1 MRHALR
7 WCATLPALVRA
18 QEPPCGLATNGACA
32 RPRTDA
38 PSFVVAVADDMGH
51 GDAGYLGGRFPTPA
65 LDRLARDAVRLDAF
79 YAASPVCSP
88 TRASLLTGRHAA
100 RAGVHDANQGHLPEG
115 EYSLPRALRGLG
127 YATGHFGKWHVGV
140 LSADD
145 KHGSGR
151 SEVAAD
157 VAPPWDRNFS
167 TCFSTEAKMPTYE
180 PGRMPRA
187 ARNQRF
193 WSAADVAADWKPWG
207 AHYWNA
213 TDDRVHGAVDPRGD
227 DSKVVADAA
236 LAFLGAH
243 ARALAVAAFHAPH
256 LPVVAPPGQ
265 PGGGAFDRAYGG
277 ALAGLDA
284 AVGRLADHA
293 RATKKLFLFFSDNGP
308 ENGTP
313 GSAAPFRGR
322 KRSLLEGGVR
332 VPALLAYD
340 GLRGALALRL
350 SSSDVLPTFVE
361 LATGVAL
368 RGLEER
374 PFDGESFADALDA
387 LRRRAAPRRARRRP
401 LGFEYRDQKA
411 WLDGDEKLVVANGA
425 DPLDAGRRVAERV
438 ALYDL
443 RADPGEARDLAAAR
457 PERAKALRAALDAW
471 LAAVRASEKGGDGAV
486 GDVPRGAADDAPPS
500 AARRGDANASTV
512 APPPPAGDDAIVAK
526 RAFSNKARFVFVA
539 GLGGSGHHAFK
550 EVFGAS
556 RACRA
561 VDAETDRLLR
571 ALWYEDAGADAT
583 FAKFVAA
590 LARAARTPGLH
601 CLNLLRGTMLG
612 YPDNNDKTHHPDL
625 VTLAAA
631 CERAGADLRVVV
643 LSRAPEPI
651 VASTAVRRKYL
662 GVAEEVTQM
671 SNQLAFLSTQLEA
684 VDAAFFV
691 CVAYA
696 PDASRV
702 AGPVAAHLAGGLPQT
717 ERHLAA
723 AIARHYVVKR
733 PDDRA
738 AELATIRAH
747 VASDARLRGFQQL
760 YRRFTKSQASPCA
773 ARWAAPPPDDALSA
787 APPGASSTSSGAGTG
802 GIDSSS
808 VSAGPAPP
816 PRAAPKRG
824 WRPWRP
830 T

>member
-7 WCATLPALVRA
+7 WCTTLLALVRA
-18 QEPPCGLATNGACA
+18 QEPPCGLATDGACA
-32 RPRTDA
+32 RPRPDA

-140 LSADD
+140 LSTDD

-157 VAPPWDRNFS
+157 VAPPWERDFS

-227 DSKVVADAA
+227 DSEVVADAA

-256 LPVVAPPGQ
+256 LPVVAPPEQ

-332 VPALLAYD
+332 VQCQSHST
-340 GLRGALALRL
+340 RG
-350 SSSDVLPTFVE
+350 SD
-361 LATGVAL
+361 
-368 RGLEER
+368 
-374 PFDGESFADALDA
+374 S
-387 LRRRAAPRRARRRP
+387 
-401 LGFEYRDQKA
+401 
-411 WLDGDEKLVVANGA
+411 
-425 DPLDAGRRVAERV
+425 
-438 ALYDL
+438 
-443 RADPGEARDLAAAR
+443 
-457 PERAKALRAALDAW
+457 
-471 LAAVRASEKGGDGAV
+471 
-486 GDVPRGAADDAPPS
+486 
-500 AARRGDANASTV
+500 
-512 APPPPAGDDAIVAK
+512 
-526 RAFSNKARFVFVA
+526 
-539 GLGGSGHHAFK
+539 
-550 EVFGAS
+550 
-556 RACRA
+556 
-561 VDAETDRLLR
+561 
-571 ALWYEDAGADAT
+571 
-583 FAKFVAA
+583 
-590 LARAARTPGLH
+590 ARATAR
-601 CLNLLRGTMLG
+601 
-612 YPDNNDKTHHPDL
+612 
-625 VTLAAA
+625 
-631 CERAGADLRVVV
+631 E
-643 LSRAPEPI
+643 API
-651 VASTAVRRKYL
+651 
-662 GVAEEVTQM
+662 
-671 SNQLAFLSTQLEA
+671 
-684 VDAAFFV
+684 
-691 CVAYA
+691 
-696 PDASRV
+696 
-702 AGPVAAHLAGGLPQT
+702 
-717 ERHLAA
+717 
-723 AIARHYVVKR
+723 
-733 PDDRA
+733 
-738 AELATIRAH
+738 
-747 VASDARLRGFQQL
+747 
-760 YRRFTKSQASPCA
+760 
-773 ARWAAPPPDDALSA
+773 PP
-787 APPGASSTSSGAGTG
+787 
-802 GIDSSS
+802 
-808 VSAGPAPP
+808 
-816 PRAAPKRG
+816 
-824 WRPWRP
+824 
-830 T
+830 

>member
-7 WCATLPALVRA
+7 WCALLEALVRA
-18 QEPPCGLATNGACA
+18 QEAPCGLATDGACA

-151 SEVAAD
+151 SFQEAD
-157 VAPPWDRNFS
+157 VAPPWARDFS
-167 TCFSTEAKMPTYE
+167 TCLSTEAKMPTYE

-227 DSKVVADAA
+227 DSEVVADAA

-411 WLDGDEKLVVANGA
+411 WLDGDEKLVVADGA
-425 DPLDAGRRVAERV
+425 DPLDAGRRIAERV

-500 AARRGDANASTV
+500 AARRGDANASTI

-561 VDAETDRLLR
+561 VDAETDRLMR

-702 AGPVAAHLAGGLPQT
+702 AGPVAAHLAGGLPT
-717 ERHLAA
+717 EHHLAA

-773 ARWAAPPPDDALSA
+773 ARWAAPPPDDALPA
-787 APPGASSTSSGAGTG
+787 APPGASSMSPGAGTG

>member
-1 MRHALR
+1 MALKR
-7 WCATLPALVRA
+7 VR
-18 QEPPCGLATNGACA
+18 
-32 RPRTDA
+32 
-38 PSFVVAVADDMGH
+38 S
-51 GDAGYLGGRFPTPA
+51 
-65 LDRLARDAVRLDAF
+65 
-79 YAASPVCSP
+79 S
-88 TRASLLTGRHAA
+88 HAA

-157 VAPPWDRNFS
+157 VAPPWDRGFA

-227 DSKVVADAA
+227 DSEVVADAA

-387 LRRRAAPRRARRRP
+387 LRRGAAGGAGAQRPP
-401 LGFEYRDQKA
+401 LG
-411 WLDGDEKLVVANGA
+411 
-425 DPLDAGRRVAERV
+425 
-438 ALYDL
+438 
-443 RADPGEARDLAAAR
+443 AR
-457 PERAKALRAALDAW
+457 
-471 LAAVRASEKGGDGAV
+471 
-486 GDVPRGAADDAPPS
+486 
-500 AARRGDANASTV
+500 
-512 APPPPAGDDAIVAK
+512 
-526 RAFSNKARFVFVA
+526 
-539 GLGGSGHHAFK
+539 
-550 EVFGAS
+550 
-556 RACRA
+556 
-561 VDAETDRLLR
+561 DRLLH
-571 ALWYEDAGADAT
+571 E
-583 FAKFVAA
+583 
-590 LARAARTPGLH
+590 
-601 CLNLLRGTMLG
+601 
-612 YPDNNDKTHHPDL
+612 
-625 VTLAAA
+625 
-631 CERAGADLRVVV
+631 EREGQQV
-643 LSRAPEPI
+643 
-651 VASTAVRRKYL
+651 
-662 GVAEEVTQM
+662 
-671 SNQLAFLSTQLEA
+671 
-684 VDAAFFV
+684 
-691 CVAYA
+691 
-696 PDASRV
+696 
-702 AGPVAAHLAGGLPQT
+702 LAG
-717 ERHLAA
+717 
-723 AIARHYVVKR
+723 
-733 PDDRA
+733 
-738 AELATIRAH
+738 
-747 VASDARLRGFQQL
+747 
-760 YRRFTKSQASPCA
+760 
-773 ARWAAPPPDDALSA
+773 
-787 APPGASSTSSGAGTG
+787 
-802 GIDSSS
+802 
-808 VSAGPAPP
+808 
-816 PRAAPKRG
+816 
-824 WRPWRP
+824 
-830 T
+830 